1 MIKEELYKEAEEY
14 VSKYQ
19 GYGWQ
24 PHRGSATFEAMLDC
38 YIHGAE
44 SREKRIAEL
53 EEERDKY
60 RNMVFD
66 QKEQLRKAEDIIRS
80 LYFIIQGRI
89 DYEGNIPLED
99 EMYRAKQFLNKVS

>member
-1 MIKEELYKEAEEY
+1 MKELIEQK
-14 VSKYQ
+14 Q
-19 GYGWQ
+19 
-24 PHRGSATFEAMLDC
+24 
-38 YIHGAE
+38 
-44 SREKRIAEL
+44 
-53 EEERDKY
+53 EERDKY